1 MSFDT
6 NASYSLNSLTVNFLT
21 LINAFRGRLEVEG
34 TFNVTGE
41 SVFEANTYLRKNV
54 DVKESLTTKNFKA
67 SGFTETE
74 DVVINGNL
82 TVKGDRILNY
92 EEVEVYGNLT
102 VYDTFFLGNTSTK
115 SYMYSTPG
123 QNIGINKLNANSTLD
138 VSGTN
143 SRSLSVYSGKPATY
157 NILSRNVNNQGMSV
171 YSNATV
177 TQIGFYGNSKIREQ
191 DVSTSLLSNIAP
203 TPDAKIQYDLPSGS
217 LTLDVSDNTNILSKV
232 SIAPNTVR
240 RTAHP
245 YNETMVVYGNTST
258 SPYLWKS
265 LENTNMNTSNVA
277 SFVSY
282 DNSTNA
288 FLNIITPNKQG
299 VAIGGGK
306 YIYDASRAFGT
317 IGLLDARGE
326 YYPSM
331 NLVEGNSRMKK
342 RFTLGINKHAP
353 GVDHYAV
360 DMNGPLRINNGEHI
374 VSTRTNFEIRTT
386 EFSRTMPNYAIAIG
400 TPSNLNRN
408 VLDFLYEYF
417 ITYTTDSCETWKISN
432 TVIRT
437 KNYTKIND
445 ICIVNNN
452 LSILVGNYGTVYYS
466 NTAQN
471 NDYPNHENGANWYGL
486 RIIFRIGNTII
497 STPEDYTSVYTSDAG
512 RIFISQ
518 QNKIIYMNISTDFGS
533 DNIYTDINGI
543 VIFFNNDERSFDV
556 PYITTITKI
565 RGIGTTMYVIG
576 ENNILKYTNINGTPT
591 LENNKTHTN
600 PYGVYNSI
608 FIYDTNTAIAVGN
621 NIISFTKNGGT
632 TWSDAYTAYN
642 LNSAYIY
649 DLYTAMIVGKNGII
663 LYLIDYSDEQSPTWS
678 VVSPDT
684 LNASGIANLL
694 IDPLCDLTNIKMY
707 DVNTFLVTKTTRPYI
722 EPNGFVLGTTIT
734 DPNVIGQL
742 GNSSVIYC
750 TYPYIFNNVQNFV
763 LDVSGSSRYSGDI
776 NIDNEGKIASTNE
789 IFYLLN
795 DNVKHIFFGN
805 DASSVYIASRFNSLT
820 QINHDFLVLHNSK
833 LNGTLI
839 VDGNVRFNQ
848 QLYVV
853 GDTTLHSNVYVNK
866 NEFIDESL
874 YVIKD
879 VSLGID
885 LTVGRNSHMYGYL
898 VVDGNATI
906 YSNATVWG
914 NTYCRDELRVYHNA
928 TFNQKML
935 VEGNVLMMSHLQ
947 VVGDVSMGSNLDVS
961 LNTSVYGNLW
971 VAGNT
976 DISSNLRVDVDTSIG
991 RDFLVERNS
1000 RLYGTLD
1007 VSKNTS
1013 VYGNMYVF
1021 GNTDISSNLRVDIDT
1036 SIGRDFLVERNSR
1049 LYGTLDVSKNTS
1061 VYGNMYVLGNTDIS
1075 SNLRVDVDTSIGRD
1089 LLVEKNALIVQN
1101 TRVGGN
1107 VDILGNAT
1115 IINDVSMG
1123 GNLTVSQQ
1131 SRLKGNVTVDVFL
1144 TTPLLAVTDTANIE
1158 TLNVN
1163 NNATFYSNAYMN
1175 YYTQISGRFSVYSA
1189 MSKIYGNVNVD
1200 LDSVFQSNLL
1210 IKQNANI
1217 ENKLYVLQNAYFS
1230 SNVYIQGDASLN
1242 SNLYVN
1248 RDTNINRDANIVRNV
1263 NINKN
1268 LFVNEETLL
1277 NGNVVVNKAVTANG
1291 IVTVNNTLKAMY
1303 YESLTYGGNIYI
1315 GYNTYNYTPV
1325 PRNIFIS
1332 GGNSYVPQNNIQIGS
1347 SLDTVSVIGNTI
1359 TLGNTDFLAVNI
1371 PKLNTGNIYLNPISS
1386 AQLNFGNEFVSQPGF
1401 IRFST
1406 DKNGYFFGVPNYS
1419 KIVNLDVGSM
1429 TQMLPQINTGVVTIS
1444 PTPSDPNS
1452 NFKLSVATIDVSNIL
1467 LKKYSSS
1474 DLSLNIQIIDTSL
1487 GILGNAYVLQHMA
1500 IGKTTAEANISLDVV
1515 GDISQKS
1522 GGFIRQF

>member
-21 LINAFRGRLEVEG
+21 LINAFKGRLEVEG

-41 SVFEANTYLRKNV
+41 SVFESNTYLRKNV

-177 TQIGFYGNSKIREQ
+177 TQIGFFGNSKIREQ
-191 DVSTSLLSNIAP
+191 DVITSLLSNIAP

-217 LTLDVSDNTNILSKV
+217 LTLDVSDNTNILSKI

-258 SPYLWKS
+258 TPYLWKS

-288 FLNIITPNKQG
+288 FFNIITPNKQG
-299 VAIGGGK
+299 LAIGGGK

-331 NLVEGNSRMKK
+331 NLVEGNSHMKK
-342 RFTLGINKHAP
+342 RFTLGVNKHAP

-400 TPSNLNRN
+400 TPSNLNYN

-471 NDYPNHENGANWYGL
+471 NDYPNYENGANWYVL

-576 ENNILKYTNINGTPT
+576 ENNILKYNNINGTPT

-632 TWSDAYTAYN
+632 TWSDVYTAYN

-649 DLYTAMIVGKNGII
+649 DVYTAMVVGKNGII
-663 LYLIDYSDEQSPTWS
+663 LYSFDFYYSDENSPTWS
-678 VVSPDT
+678 VVSPDI

-694 IDPLCDLTNIKMY
+694 TDPVCDLTNIKMY

-734 DPNVIGQL
+734 DPNVIGQF

-789 IFYLLN
+789 VFYLLN

-961 LNTSVYGNLW
+961 LNTSVYGN
-971 VAGNT
+971 
-976 DISSNLRVDVDTSIG
+976 
-991 RDFLVERNS
+991 
-1000 RLYGTLD
+1000 
-1007 VSKNTS
+1007 
-1013 VYGNMYVF
+1013 MYVF

-1036 SIGRDFLVERNSR
+1036 SIGRD
-1049 LYGTLDVSKNTS
+1049 
-1061 VYGNMYVLGNTDIS
+1061 
-1075 SNLRVDVDTSIGRD
+1075 
-1089 LLVEKNALIVQN
+1089 LLVEKNALVVQN

-1107 VDILGNAT
+1107 VDISGNAT

-1123 GNLTVSQQ
+1123 GNFTVSQQ
-1131 SRLKGNVTVDVFL
+1131 SRLKGNVKVDVFL

-1175 YYTQISGRFSVYSA
+1175 YYTQISGQFSVYSA
-1189 MSKIYGNVNVD
+1189 MSKLYGNINVD

-1263 NINKN
+1263 NINNN

-1277 NGNVVVNKAVTANG
+1277 NGNMVVNKAVTANG

-1303 YESLTYGGNIYI
+1303 YEGLTYGGNIYI

-1371 PKLNTGNIYLNPISS
+1371 PKLNTGNIYLDPISS

-1474 DLSLNIQIIDTSL
+1474 DLSLNIQIVDTSL

-1500 IGKTTAEANISLDVV
+1500 IGKPTAEANISLDVV